1 MARDQDTE
9 YTSETSLLKT
19 QNKNRLPSKTLL
31 AKAALHP
38 DAKSLE
44 RVLKAILPGYLQSHK
59 KWQLQRVEGTKLS
72 YKGRVSLV
80 ERFHLTEKN
89 LSDDCVITG
98 TTFRTD

>member
-19 QNKNRLPSKTLL
+19 QNKNHLPSKTLL

-72 YKGRVSLV
+72 YKG
-80 ERFHLTEKN
+80 
-89 LSDDCVITG
+89 
-98 TTFRTD
+98 